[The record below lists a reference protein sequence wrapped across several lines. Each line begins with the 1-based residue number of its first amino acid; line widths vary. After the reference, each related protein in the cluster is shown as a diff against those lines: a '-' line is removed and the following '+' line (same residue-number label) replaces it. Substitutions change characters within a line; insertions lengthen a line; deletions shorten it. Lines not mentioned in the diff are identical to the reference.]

1 MSNEKRVLVIDGHL
15 EMLDFLRSVLELT
28 VENCRVVG
36 VPTAG
41 DGAKALKGNSFKLM
55 IADIGLPGIGGS
67 GLVHHAKRL
76 WPEMQVILISD
87 QDSES
92 NRREAETLNAFRY
105 YPRPVDS
112 DALIYSVYK
121 VLHDPREP
129 QDDDQRSKLPRID
142 RQVKR
147 GSPEL
152 QARLEA
158 LRLDT
163 GARQALLANLSGD
176 VLISTKGFGEMDL
189 LDKVDSVADNVR
201 ASVQLGLKLGNINPY
216 SIQYLSGEEY
226 ELYTANLMPNHW
238 LALLFEIQAH
248 RGKMGTIWFF
258 TQKAIPELEA
268 LVEQVD
274 QNRPK
279 IDEVVPATKKAQIG
293 DKEPV
298 TGEPKSESELAPRS
312 EQEAAQPKE
321 EIEHKPAKHLVQVE
335 DEAEDEKDEFDLFWD
350 EALENDQV
358 EDAATSGVSYEE
370 ALRLGLIPGEV
381 ELPEDE
387 YQDEGH

>member
-15 EMLDFLRSVLELT
+15 EMLDFLRSMLELT

-36 VPTAG
+36 VTTAG
-41 DGAKALKGNSFKLM
+41 DGAKALKGESFKLM

-67 GLVHHAKRL
+67 GLVYHAKRL
-76 WPEMQVILISD
+76 WPEMQVILISN

-92 NRREAETLNAFRY
+92 TRREAKTLKVLRY

-121 VLHDPREP
+121 VLHDPRAP
-129 QDDDQRSKLPRID
+129 QNEGQRPKLPRID
-142 RQVKR
+142 KQVKR

-163 GARQALLANLSGD
+163 GARQALLANLSGN

-201 ASVQLGLKLGNINPY
+201 SSVQLGLKLGNINPY

-226 ELYTANLMPNHW
+226 ELYIANLMPDHW

-258 TQKAIPELEA
+258 TQKAIPELE
-268 LVEQVD
+268 VMIEQVEGS
-274 QNRPK
+274 RRK
-279 IDEVVPATKKAQIG
+279 INKVIPATQKAQIE
-293 DKEPV
+293 DEEPV
-298 TGEPKSESELAPRS
+298 SVEPELEDEIALES
-312 EQEAAQPKE
+312 EQEIAQPKE
-321 EIEHKPAKHLVQVE
+321 EIEHIPAKHLVQVE
-335 DEAEDEKDEFDLFWD
+335 EADEEKDEFDLFWE
-350 EALENDQV
+350 EALENAPV
-358 EDAATSGVSYEE
+358 KDAATSGVSYEE

-387 YQDEGH
+387 YQDEGQ